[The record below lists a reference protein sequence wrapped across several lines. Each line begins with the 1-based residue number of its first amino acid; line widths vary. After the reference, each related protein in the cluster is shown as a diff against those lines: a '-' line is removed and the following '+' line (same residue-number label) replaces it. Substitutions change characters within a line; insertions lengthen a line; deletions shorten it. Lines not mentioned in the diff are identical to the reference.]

1 MMSALKIIL
10 LLVLTLLFSACV
22 PKTTLQKPLQKLDIQ
37 EDVDAFT
44 LFEDKKLRV
53 DWWRD
58 YGDTQL
64 NTLIDF
70 ARGESVTIKSLD
82 AKFAQA
88 NNLIR
93 AIASAQMPTISADG
107 SITRERFSE
116 NYIFPPP
123 LGGASE
129 SLYQAGVGL
138 SYDFDFWHARDYKI
152 LSAKYSAL
160 AQKAAI
166 EEMRLVL
173 SSAICEL
180 YLSWNYDEKRVEA
193 EQTLSNLL
201 KQEKNIMQKSYQ
213 SGLSD
218 TMALNELSLSIVKIE
233 RQIQTIKRAIETKK
247 ASIAILAG
255 LMPSKIKEFK
265 TPKIDEKFQVPL
277 PKEIY
282 LDLLS
287 HRADISVQKYKVL
300 SKAQNI
306 ELAKTAFYP
315 NVSLSAMVGVVSFDL
330 DKFLGHSSYAPSAG
344 VAFSLPLFD
353 GDKRKANLALHVSD
367 YNSSVNEY
375 DKVLIKAANEVVS
388 TLKKTQILA
397 DEIALH
403 VKESSTMALNEKIA
417 QKRFQAG
424 IYNKRELLHVRMQ
437 MVGQDFEKIELQENR
452 AYLQVELI
460 KALGGGYVDKNASK

>member
-1 MMSALKIIL
+1 
-10 LLVLTLLFSACV
+10 
-22 PKTTLQKPLQKLDIQ
+22 
-37 EDVDAFT
+37 
-44 LFEDKKLRV
+44 
-53 DWWRD
+53 
-58 YGDTQL
+58 
-64 NTLIDF
+64 
-70 ARGESVTIKSLD
+70 
-82 AKFAQA
+82 
-88 NNLIR
+88 
-93 AIASAQMPTISADG
+93 
-107 SITRERFSE
+107 
-116 NYIFPPP
+116 
-123 LGGASE
+123 
-129 SLYQAGVGL
+129 
-138 SYDFDFWHARDYKI
+138 
-152 LSAKYSAL
+152 
-160 AQKAAI
+160 
-166 EEMRLVL
+166 
-173 SSAICEL
+173 
-180 YLSWNYDEKRVEA
+180 
-193 EQTLSNLL
+193 
-201 KQEKNIMQKSYQ
+201 
-213 SGLSD
+213 
-218 TMALNELSLSIVKIE
+218 MALNELSLSIVKIE